1 MDLELLWDR
10 ARILRQIRAFF
21 DKRRYLEVDTPLLAP
36 DLIPETCLE
45 VFETLYRAPP
55 GSKSRENQPYWL
67 IPSTEIWMKKLI
79 ADHRVSLYQLCK
91 CFRNGESIGRLH
103 SPEFTMLE
111 YYTMDA
117 DYEDS
122 LGITEALFETLLGD
136 PAGPGKSPEPDPYRE
151 LRPPFM
157 RITVEEAFSRWAK
170 VDLYDAVRRGT
181 LEQEGRKL
189 GLDPPPGLEAGAL
202 YDLIFIHRVEP
213 ALPRD
218 RPVVLLDYPAFVP
231 CLAKK
236 KAGGTAVERWE
247 LYVRGIELAN
257 CYSEEGES
265 GEVRRYFE
273 REQELKNR
281 NALVPH
287 RVDGDYWKT
296 FLPRGETG
304 KPFPRCSG
312 VALGLDRLI
321 MALTGKSTINGVLPF
336 PMDPPP
342 APRRGD

>member
-1 MDLELLWDR
+1 MDLELLTQR
-10 ARILRQIRAFF
+10 ARVFRQIRAFF

-45 VFETLYRAPP
+45 VFETTYLAPA
-55 GSKSRENQPYWL
+55 GSKSRKNQPYWL
-67 IPSTEIWMKKLI
+67 IPSPEIWMKKLI
-79 ADHRVSLYQLCK
+79 AGHRVSLYQICK
-91 CFRNGESIGRLH
+91 CFRNGESLGRLH

-136 PAGPGKSPEPDPYRE
+136 PELFSGGMAEPDSFRE
-151 LRPPFM
+151 LRPPFT
-157 RITVEEAFSRWAK
+157 RITVGEAFSRWAGFE
-170 VDLYDAVRRGT
+170 LYEAVRQGT
-181 LEQEGRKL
+181 LEKEARKL
-189 GLDPPPGLEAGAL
+189 GLDPPRDLEEGAL

-231 CLAKK
+231 CLAQK
-236 KAGGTAVERWE
+236 KANAAGNAVERWE

-265 GEVRRYFE
+265 ETVRRYFE
-273 REQELKNR
+273 REGALKRR

-287 RVDGDYWKT
+287 RVDGEYWKT
-296 FLPRGETG
+296 FLPQGETG
-304 KPFPRCSG
+304 TPFPRCSG
-312 VALGLDRLI
+312 VAMGLDRLI
-321 MALTGKSTINGVLPF
+321 MALAGKSTINGVLPF
-336 PMDPPP
+336 PME
-342 APRRGD
+342 